1 MIKIDRKQQAAL
13 QHFFKEETTW
23 CPEHVAANMLMCIL
37 SGISM
42 ILLIMPTYVMDERGD
57 IYYIVVLPIILYNW
71 GMASYASKFTVV
83 EKERIYD
90 LFRYLPVSKTQFGLF
105 KARKVGRICL
115 PLFGI
120 ALVLRIVISVAV
132 YHGISGFDFLIPIVG
147 MFLLPLL
154 MCML

>member
-1 MIKIDRKQQAAL
+1 MIKIDRKQQERL

-71 GMASYASKFTVV
+71 GMASYVSKFTIV

-90 LFRYLPVSKTQFGLF
+90 LFRYLPVSKVQFGLF
-105 KARKVGRICL
+105 KARKLGRICL
-115 PLFGI
+115 PFSGI

-132 YHGISGFDFLIPIVG
+132 YHGVSGFDFLIPIGG
-147 MFLLPLL
+147 MFLLPML